1 MSVEP
6 IRDENDIEPEK
17 KSHQLKIDN
26 IETTD
31 IIKTEGRFS
40 RISKVIRQDT
50 IRLKMRFRAASLLL
64 FFMPSGTFSRFRT
77 AIYKLCGIKI
87 GERSLI
93 FSNIEISGSG
103 RCWEKL
109 TIGTDCQIN
118 APLYLDLEDTITI
131 GDHVGI
137 GHHVVF
143 ITTDHEIH
151 QSHHRCGPGKSA
163 PIVVENGAWIGAR
176 STILPGV
183 TIGASSVVSAGS
195 VVFTDVAPNKVVG
208 GSPARPIKSLE

>member
-1 MSVEP
+1 
-6 IRDENDIEPEK
+6 
-17 KSHQLKIDN
+17 
-26 IETTD
+26 
-31 IIKTEGRFS
+31 
-40 RISKVIRQDT
+40 
-50 IRLKMRFRAASLLL
+50 
-64 FFMPSGTFSRFRT
+64 MPSGTFSRIRT
-77 AIYKLCGIKI
+77 VLYKICGIKI

-93 FSNIEISGSG
+93 FGSLELCGSG
-103 RCWEKL
+103 KCWEKL
-109 TIGTDCQIN
+109 SIGTDCQIN
-118 APLYLDLEDTITI
+118 SPLYLDLEDSITI

-137 GHHVVF
+137 GHHVVL

-163 PIVVENGAWIGAR
+163 PIVVENGAWIGAG

-195 VVFTDVAPNKVVG
+195 VVFSNVAPNKVVG